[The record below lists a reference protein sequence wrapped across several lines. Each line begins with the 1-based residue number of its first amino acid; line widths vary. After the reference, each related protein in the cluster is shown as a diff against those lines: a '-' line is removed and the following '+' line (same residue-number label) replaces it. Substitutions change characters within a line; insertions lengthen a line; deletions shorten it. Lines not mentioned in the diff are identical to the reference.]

1 VGWYRRTIQL
11 DAADSGKSI
20 LLDIDG
26 AMSYAMVWLNGRFV
40 GGWPYGYASFRLDLT
55 LYTRPGNNQLAI
67 RLDNAVDSSRFYPG
81 AGIYR
86 NVWLI
91 KVSPQHVAYEG
102 TYITLRQSSNQSAAL
117 DFVTIIEDLS
127 TDSNAAEI
135 EVSTDIHVWDA
146 ASRKAAAKVG
156 QFPTAKISLSGG
168 AKHTVNT
175 TTTLQNPRLWGPR
188 PSQEPNLYVAI
199 TKLQSGGR
207 TLDEYHTWFG
217 VRTVQYTGDGLRIN
231 GQRVYLQGVN
241 QHHDLGSLG
250 AAFNV
255 RAAERQLEMLQDM
268 GCNAVRTSHNPPS
281 RELLDIA
288 DELGMLIMDEVT
300 PPPIPPLFPTVGTD
314 VSQDLRY
321 MEQPKAPR

>member
-1 VGWYRRTIQL
+1 
-11 DAADSGKSI
+11 
-20 LLDIDG
+20 
-26 AMSYAMVWLNGRFV
+26 M
-40 GGWPYGYASFRLDLT
+40 
-55 LYTRPGNNQLAI
+55 
-67 RLDNAVDSSRFYPG
+67 DSSRFYPG

-86 NVWLI
+86 NVWLT

-102 TYITLRQSSNQSAAL
+102 TYITSRQTSNQSAAL

-188 PSQEPNLYVAI
+188 LSQEPNLYVAI

-207 TLDEYHTWFG
+207 TLDEYHTRFG